1 MSFRHEVFQEVGG
14 FRSEIGRIRTRPMG
28 CEETE
33 FCIRLN
39 QLQPH
44 GLLLYEP
51 RAKVR
56 HQVPVERANWHYFI
70 ARCYAE
76 GLSKAIVARFVGAQR
91 SLSSERTYAFH
102 TLPRGILR
110 GVTDAIVRRDLAGL
124 LRAAAIGIGLAATT
138 LGYVWTMLSLR
149 LGNKRAS
156 NSPVIVSGESTQA

>member
-1 MSFRHEVFQEVGG
+1 
-14 FRSEIGRIRTRPMG
+14 
-28 CEETE
+28 
-33 FCIRLN
+33 
-39 QLQPH
+39 
-44 GLLLYEP
+44 
-51 RAKVR
+51 
-56 HQVPVERANWHYFI
+56 
-70 ARCYAE
+70 
-76 GLSKAIVARFVGAQR
+76 
-91 SLSSERTYAFH
+91 LSSERTYAFH